1 MIKYFKKL
9 LEKRNLDPRSWIP
22 LSLSQT
28 GGQVVREPSGLS
40 QIRRGLGL
48 YRDLLLNSRLHAYQG
63 DKRIED
69 DDICR
74 LMEKPNRWMT
84 KSEFYT
90 QLVQDYFING
100 DFYAHIFEDRGRV
113 TALGPYPSETV
124 HVYPRGKTIDP
135 SDPVQIQTQGFY
147 FQTSFK
153 DSNGNAK
160 TSQLPEDSIFHLKN
174 LWGGRIDTLNGTG
187 LWEAYGSVCDFAV
200 DILDTSQKY
209 SETGLI
215 PPSIIKGVDEMPPE
229 QREDLRKEL
238 QNFFSAKSQFLTL
251 SANETLDPLTVQNP
265 STMLMNLNSI
275 ASCHIARLL
284 NLPVALVDREDSG
297 SDTSGLGLKEAH
309 RFWVKT
315 GGRAFLRLVAEKLSE
330 LSENRLEFAWRS
342 TQFADMRESQ
352 ALVPLV
358 QEKIIELDKA
368 KEFLED

>member
-1 MIKYFKKL
+1 MRFFKRFF
-9 LEKRNLDPRSWIP
+9 EKRNLDPRSWIP

-28 GGQVVREPSGLS
+28 GGGTIREPSGLS

-63 DKRIED
+63 EKRIED
-69 DDICR
+69 NDICK

-90 QLVQDYFING
+90 QLVQDYWING
-100 DFYAHIFEDRGRV
+100 DFFCHIFEDRGRV
-113 TALGPYPSETV
+113 KALGPYPSETV

-135 SDPVQIQTQGFY
+135 SDPVQIQQQGFY

-160 TSQLPEDSIFHLKN
+160 KSQLPEDSIFHLKN
-174 LWGGRIDTLNGTG
+174 LWGGRLDTLNGTG
-187 LWEAYGSVCDFAV
+187 LWEAYSSVCEFAV
-200 DILDTSQKY
+200 DILETSQKY

-215 PPSIIKGVDEMPPE
+215 PPSVIKGVGSMSPK
-229 QREDLRKEL
+229 QKEDLRNEL
-238 QNFFSAKSQFLTL
+238 QDFFSTKSQFLTL
-251 SANETLDPLTVQNP
+251 SKTEELTPLMIQNP
-265 STMLMNLNSI
+265 AIMLMNLNSI

-358 QEKIIELDKA
+358 QEKIIDRDKA